1 MNLDSTDEPGRDRPV
16 RRSARS
22 RFTAIHAEMRE
33 RICLLRYPPGMHL
46 SEAALA
52 AEFGV
57 SRTPLRR
64 VLNRLEFEGLVESRH
79 GVGTIV
85 TSIDID
91 ELKTVYALRMRL
103 AELIGELDPVPPT
116 AADLTDLDALH
127 QRCLSLRNE
136 RCAEE
141 FARINMLFTLKL
153 SGFIGNAPLRE
164 ITERLYFQTARMWL
178 QSEPGMDYWQEEVD
192 AFARE
197 IAEIVAA
204 LRAGDM
210 RAVGLIRRNH
220 ISMSFLRL
228 SHHHVGS
235 DDAATQP
242 ERLPPAR
249 SSAE

>member
-1 MNLDSTDEPGRDRPV
+1 MKLDPGKLDPGR
-16 RRSARS
+16 RSRETARS
-22 RFTAIHAEMRE
+22 RFTALYEEMRE

-46 SEAALA
+46 SETALA

-85 TSIDID
+85 TSIDIA

-127 QRCLSLRNE
+127 RRCLALRDE
-136 RCAEE
+136 RSAEE

-197 IAEIVAA
+197 IAEIATA

-220 ISMSFLRL
+220 VSMSFLRL
-228 SHHHVGS
+228 SRHHARVS
-235 DDAATQP
+235 DAATRKGQRP
-242 ERLPPAR
+242 PSRPPAG
-249 SSAE
+249 